1 MTDKI
6 ATLVGKLKTF
16 GYALYVDGD
25 KVKYRYTLPS
35 DPPPDKVKPLLD
47 ELRNHKEEVITH
59 LQFKNEFN
67 RLAEHLRQS
76 DYTTENFS
84 KLQTLSL
91 EMNATWEAMDYPKFK
106 EVIDVMLQIPGI
118 LRSEGEKP
126 VAAKIFSHI
135 LQDHVWIALDPTF
148 KADDGI
154 PVYMPEEIRNLRG
167 ATPEDIRTFHR
178 VKKELGGQLISVN
191 QSGEG

>member
-1 MTDKI
+1 MKLLDELKAIGYKVTLKGDKI
-6 ATLVGKLKTF
+6 RATYILPGNPP
-16 GYALYVDGD
+16 VD
-25 KVKYRYTLPS
+25 RI
-35 DPPPDKVKPLLD
+35 KPLLD

-76 DYTTENFS
+76 DYTPENFS

-148 KADDGI
+148 QADDGI